1 MKVVDGVELAA
12 LAVDAAHESDA
23 GQTATYS
30 VRNRMRGIVTRV
42 KADGVM
48 AQVDIQAGP
57 FRLVSLISS
66 EAVEDLGLEVGK
78 VVFATAKATNVGVEV
93 VSNIR

>member
-12 LAVDAAHESDA
+12 LAVEAAHESDA

-30 VRNRMRGIVTRV
+30 VRNRMRGIVTGV